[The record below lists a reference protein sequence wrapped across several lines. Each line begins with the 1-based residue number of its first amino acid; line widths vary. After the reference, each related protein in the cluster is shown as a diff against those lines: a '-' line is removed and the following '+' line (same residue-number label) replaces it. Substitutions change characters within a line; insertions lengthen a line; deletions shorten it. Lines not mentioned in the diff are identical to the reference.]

1 MLLGKKEEAFE
12 PYLKFNTNI
21 SANEILG
28 LEKDDVEEKMYD
40 VIKELVKQKKE
51 QANDSTE

>member
-28 LEKDDVEEKMYD
+28 LEKDDV
-40 VIKELVKQKKE
+40 
-51 QANDSTE
+51 